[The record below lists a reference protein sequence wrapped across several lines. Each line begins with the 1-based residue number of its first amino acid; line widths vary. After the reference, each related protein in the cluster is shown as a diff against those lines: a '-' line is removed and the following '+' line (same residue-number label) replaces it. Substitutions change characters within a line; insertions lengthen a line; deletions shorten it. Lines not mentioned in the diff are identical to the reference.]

1 MASPLPPASITCRHH
16 TKIFYLSPLKNPL
29 HQVNLF
35 ASSNYSKGISL
46 RSNAFFGSNI
56 QDDFLEATL
65 NLDNSLSQ
73 FPVIKSGFYQVQRV
87 TGEFTEMERWVFAF
101 FAGLTWIYLTARPGV
116 LLGAIDAY
124 VLAPLQMGL
133 ASLSGR
139 KSLKIS
145 DFVVGNKLGEGSFGV
160 VYAGAIVPNNAPVED
175 RRRKAVRAPQIDDR
189 YKQKVILKKVNFAV
203 SVVVAFC

>member
-1 MASPLPPASITCRHH
+1 
-16 TKIFYLSPLKNPL
+16 
-29 HQVNLF
+29 
-35 ASSNYSKGISL
+35 
-46 RSNAFFGSNI
+46 
-56 QDDFLEATL
+56 
-65 NLDNSLSQ
+65 
-73 FPVIKSGFYQVQRV
+73 
-87 TGEFTEMERWVFAF
+87 MERWVFVI

-160 VYAGAIVPNNAPVED
+160 VYAGAIVPNNEPVEE

-203 SVVVAFC
+203 SVAVVVAFC